1 MLPFK
6 DLCYVKRHNYYLVI
20 PMLIM
25 LIFSVALVINRPL
38 FRISSV
44 LTEDKRFIL
53 VIIFLCGCKWDQTT
67 CLLSD
72 IKFIVCVIIVSV

>member
-38 FRISSV
+38 FGISAV

-53 VIIFLCGCKWDQTT
+53 VIIFCVVVNGIRQHVDYQT
-67 CLLSD
+67 
-72 IKFIVCVIIVSV
+72 